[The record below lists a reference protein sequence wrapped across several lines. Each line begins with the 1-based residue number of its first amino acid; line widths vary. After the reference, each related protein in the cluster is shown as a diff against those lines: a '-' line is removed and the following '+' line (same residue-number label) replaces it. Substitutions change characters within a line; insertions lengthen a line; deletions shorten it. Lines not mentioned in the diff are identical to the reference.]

1 MEENKPKLSIY
12 VAGAA
17 YNSFLLEIFMR
28 WLEAMLPEYTVN
40 ITSGW
45 IYDLGEEKNRRRY
58 MMDIENGVDK
68 ADLVIAVYPYGQ
80 HGTLCE
86 MAYAAGK
93 GKKVI
98 YVRDDYFAEEDPLIV
113 GKALTVKGG
122 STLAIKTENVE
133 HKVTAV
139 KFAKAIADE
148 NILIAADKFVL
159 DTIIKTWFPTKR

>member
-1 MEENKPKLSIY
+1 MEENKPRLSIY

-17 YNSFLLEIFMR
+17 YNLFLLEIFMR
-28 WLEAMLPEYTVN
+28 WLETMLHEYTVD

-45 IYDLGEEKNRRRY
+45 IYDMGEEDNRRRY
-58 MMDIENGVDK
+58 IMDIENGVDK

-98 YVRDDYFAEEDPLIV
+98 YVRDDYFVEEDPLIV
-113 GKALTVKGG
+113 GKAPIVKGG
-122 STLAIKTENVE
+122 TLTIKMENTE

-148 NILIAADKFVL
+148 NILIAADKIVL
-159 DTIIKTWFPTKR
+159 DMIIKTWFPTKR